1 MPDLKTWLQL
11 TRFPNV
17 FTAVSNV
24 AGAYLLTHD
33 DLADWPT
40 FAALAAS
47 SASLYLA
54 GMVLNDVNDVAQDTA
69 ERPFRPIPS
78 GRVSLATARQLGWSL
93 LIAGVLFA
101 VGATARLQAPTP
113 AIVAVLLAVCIC
125 LYDGV
130 LKQTPVAPL
139 AMGLCRFLNVLLGL
153 SPLATAPLQFHP
165 MFWCIAAGVGVYTVG
180 LTWFARGEACEESSR
195 ARLAAALL
203 VMLGGTAIIGY
214 FPMLRDVTLP
224 DAAQPERAVAMGG
237 AWLLLWALFG
247 FFAARRALAAV
258 ASPEPAYVQA
268 AVKQAI
274 FSLVIFD
281 AAICAAARPPV
292 PYAVAILVLLVP
304 MNLIGR
310 WVYST

>member
-1 MPDLKTWLQL
+1 MPDLKTFLQL

-24 AGAYLLTHD
+24 AGAFLLTHA
-33 DLADWPT
+33 DLSDWPT
-40 FAALAAS
+40 LAALAAS

-78 GRVSLATARQLGWSL
+78 GRISLAAARQLGWSL

-101 VGATARLQAPTP
+101 AGVSARLHSPTP
-113 AIVAVLLAVCIC
+113 ALVGVLLAVCIW
-125 LYDGV
+125 LYDV
-130 LKQTPVAPL
+130 ALKSTPVAPV
-139 AMGLCRFLNVLLGL
+139 AMGGCRFLNILLGL
-153 SPLATAPLQFHP
+153 SPVAIGVFQWQP
-165 MFWCIAAGVGVYTVG
+165 MFWCIAAGIGVYTVG
-180 LTWFARGEACEESSR
+180 LTWFARGEAREEASR

-203 VMLGGTAIIGY
+203 VMLGGTAIVGY
-214 FPMLRDVTLP
+214 FPMLRDLSLP
-224 DAAQPERAVAMGG
+224 DAAQPMRAVEMGG

-247 FFAARRALAAV
+247 FFAARRALVAI
-258 ASPEPAYVQA
+258 ASPEPALVQA

-274 FSLVIFD
+274 FSLVIYD
-281 AAICAAARPPV
+281 AAICSAARAPV
-292 PYAVAILVLLVP
+292 PYAVAILALLVP
-304 MNLIGR
+304 MNLLGR